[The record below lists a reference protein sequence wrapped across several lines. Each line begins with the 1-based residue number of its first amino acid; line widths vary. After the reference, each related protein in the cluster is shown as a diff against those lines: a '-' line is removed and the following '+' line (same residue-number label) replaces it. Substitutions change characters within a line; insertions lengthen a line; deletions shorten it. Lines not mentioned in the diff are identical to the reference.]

1 MKLFDIKKQADEKAA
16 KDLAERQHQELMR
29 ELDIHPLVKLGLDR
43 SARDSYFSGIAFAA
57 LADDLTVDK
66 VELKL
71 LSRIGKSLDIPES
84 DCIEI
89 IANVDATIK
98 EAVDK
103 DGQHVFDLL
112 DAVATGLKDDT
123 AFKLFVAEF
132 IKIFATKSFETEQVK
147 ETIASHV
154 ASNSGHDAS
163 DVPFDALC
171 RLLGSGRDDINGD
184 DLLCVNGWLGN
195 DGCRYFMLDIM
206 EDDVRPLLESS
217 IAKKLAAI
225 IESEGTWPTKFDT
238 AKYRS
243 LFVAVGIPESDEK
256 TFLAKMLLP
265 YMRNAYEAAKAVID
279 SVRIVSTTGLS
290 LPGSVMVEGY
300 CYHGHCCYKFNNLK
314 FLTLFRYASLFDAY
328 LDLVTLSP
336 DYYFCGKN
344 TSGSEIDYMCWKSK
358 SDLTYKRYVNKYGK
372 PKDNGGVTLDRCVNF
387 CGLEAGLRRM
397 RKLYF
402 AQWERLL
409 KVIQDFGAGRLVE
422 DSSTAN

>member
-84 DCIEI
+84 DCKEI

-112 DAVATGLKDDT
+112 DTVATGLKDDT

-154 ASNSGHDAS
+154 ASNSGHDAA

-217 IAKKLAAI
+217 LANKLAAI

-243 LFVAVGIPESDEK
+243 LFVAAGIPESDEK
-256 TFLAKMLLP
+256 TSLAKMLLP
-265 YMRNAYEAAKAVID
+265 YMRIAYGAAKAVID
-279 SVRIVSTTGLS
+279 SVDSSFVTDGRRRDC
-290 LPGSVMVEGY
+290 GSG
-300 CYHGHCCYKFNNLK
+300 CYKFDNLE
-314 FLTLFRYASLFDAY
+314 FRILFRYASFFDAY

-344 TSGSEIDYMCWKSK
+344 YYSSLTDYWCWKSEN
-358 SDLTYKRYVNKYGK
+358 DLTYKRYVNKYGK
-372 PKDNGGVTLDRCVNF
+372 PKDNNNGLTLDRCVSF
-387 CGLEAGLRRM
+387 SGLADGLRRK
-397 RKLYF
+397 RELYF